1 MSVVIIVLKHDNIR
15 KNYLIGLRFG
25 ILLKGQKRKDEFVN
39 QPFLI
44 NGSGFIYEKRFSRK
58 KNSIYPPEYTIYGK
72 NVRKQNCS
80 FRKDLQLWFGTFF
93 HRSYIFCLLMKN
105 IIKNETN
112 LFLSKTLI
120 SFVASLEDR
129 FIDSLK
135 MYNLE
140 VIEKYNDKIFFFFNF
155 VKIRWGLWMC
165 RCLVNWQE
173 PSRIMNVI
181 GFDRRAIISRD

>member
-1 MSVVIIVLKHDNIR
+1 
-15 KNYLIGLRFG
+15 
-25 ILLKGQKRKDEFVN
+25 
-39 QPFLI
+39 
-44 NGSGFIYEKRFSRK
+44 
-58 KNSIYPPEYTIYGK
+58 
-72 NVRKQNCS
+72 
-80 FRKDLQLWFGTFF
+80 
-93 HRSYIFCLLMKN
+93 MKN

-155 VKIRWGLWMC
+155 VKIR
-165 RCLVNWQE
+165 
-173 PSRIMNVI
+173 
-181 GFDRRAIISRD
+181 